1 MLRLLKSRF
10 FCTKIPAPFEEVLIS
25 SHTFSFRNLVVNS
38 EAISLLKA
46 LKTAAP
52 VDLSTNG
59 ICIQAVTLDT
69 EVKIPQG
76 ASIMPN
82 TIYIRDFYGR
92 LFNMI
97 RREMHTI
104 LVGNPGI
111 SKSWYQWYMLYR
123 LINEQSL
130 GPNHLGNKSSPKV
143 IIRQK
148 GIEAMTF
155 YFPQI
160 CMAYSTDDVR
170 NCVDDFKPDKALYL
184 FEPSTSLVEPY
195 ITDAVQTTITCSPD
209 QRRYYQFYKREADK
223 YYMPCW
229 NLPEL
234 QLVGC
239 HIAEQCDPEMKDLF
253 EPEKIK
259 ERFNEFGGI
268 FRYVLPSSKTKL
280 LKARHAQANAI
291 ENVKSAQIFLPGDD
305 IEKTYETHRN
315 ISHFIL
321 QYAIDYGGENEGEED
336 EFKKFTMRPVS
347 RKVNQKILNLS
358 DDELST

>member
-10 FCTKIPAPFEEVLIS
+10 FCTKIHAPFEEVLIS
-25 SHTFSFRNLVVNS
+25 SYTSSFRNLKEDS
-38 EAISLLKA
+38 HAITLLKA

-82 TIYIRDFYGR
+82 ILYIRDFYDR

-97 RREMHTI
+97 RREKHTI

-123 LINEQSL
+123 LVNEQSL
-130 GPNHLGNKSSPKV
+130 GPNHLGNNSSPKV
-143 IIRQK
+143 IIRQS
-148 GIEAMTF
+148 GMEEMTF

-160 CMAYSTDDVR
+160 DKAYSTNVVR
-170 NCVDDFKPDKALYL
+170 SCVDDFKPDKALYL

-195 ITDAVQTTITCSPD
+195 ITDVQTTITTSPD
-209 QRRYYQFYKREADK
+209 KRRYHQFYKHEAEK

-268 FRYVLPSSKTKL
+268 FRYVIPLSKRKL
-280 LKARHAQANAI
+280 FIVRRAQAGAI
-291 ENVKSAQIFLPGDD
+291 ERVKSGQIFLPGND
-305 IEKTYETHRN
+305 IAKTDETHHT
-315 ISHFIL
+315 ISDFIL
-321 QYAIDYGGENEGEED
+321 QYDIDYGGKNEGKED
-336 EFKKFTMRPVS
+336 EFQKFIMRAALMLSKK
-347 RKVNQKILNLS
+347 L
-358 DDELST
+358 